1 MRLNKKSILAAAI
14 AIVAVICGVFGW
26 IQLSSGAVDKKDT
39 STIVVEIPAGSS
51 TGLIADILKE
61 QGTVKNTT
69 VFKIKSKLGGYDG
82 TYKAGQYA
90 VSKSMS
96 MKEQMEV
103 IKSGKTV
110 GQLFT
115 ILDGNTLEK
124 DSKAVEKAGIVS
136 SDAFLKEAANGT
148 FDYKFLEGIPKRAN
162 RLEGF
167 LYPDTYQ
174 VPLDADAHQV
184 IDVMLKQFDKV
195 FTDEYYAQ
203 AKKMNRSVLE
213 IMTVAS
219 IVEREAKTTEDKKN
233 VASVI
238 YNRLDINMPL
248 QMDSILAYITGEEKI
263 KASLADTQVESEYNP
278 YKNRGLPPGPICSP
292 GKEAIEAALY
302 PADTKYLYFVAT
314 EKLDGTNVFS
324 ETYEEFLKDKAA
336 FDKAYKEYIKKN
348 PGKV

>member
-1 MRLNKKSILAAAI
+1 MKLNKKIVLAAAI
-14 AIVAVICGVFGW
+14 GIVAVICGVFGW
-26 IQLSSGAVDKKDT
+26 IQISSGPVDKKDT
-39 STIVVEIPAGSS
+39 STIVVDIPAGSS
-51 TGLIADILKE
+51 TGSIAEVLKDN
-61 QGTVKNTT
+61 GTVKNTF

-90 VSKSMS
+90 VNKAMS
-96 MKEQMEV
+96 MKEQMEM
-103 IKSGKTV
+103 IKSGETV
-110 GQLFT
+110 GQVFT
-115 ILDGNTLEK
+115 VLEGNTLEK
-124 DSKAVEKAGIVS
+124 DSKIVEKAGIVTA
-136 SDAFLKEAANGT
+136 DAFLKEAAEGK
-148 FDYKFLEGIPKRAN
+148 FDYKFLKGIPNRAN

-174 VPLDADAHQV
+174 VSMDADAHEV
-184 IDVMLKQFDKV
+184 IDTMLKQFDKV

-219 IVEREAKTTEDKKN
+219 IVEREAKTVEDKKN

-278 YKNRGLPPGPICSP
+278 YTNRGLPPGPICSP
-292 GKEAIEAALY
+292 GKDAIEAALY
-302 PADTKYLYFVAT
+302 PSDTKYLYFVAT

-324 ETYEEFLKDKAA
+324 ETYDEFLKDKAA